1 MLHPYCLEAWNRLK
15 KTLLVFLVL
24 KRFIVREPEIAQR
37 IYKLITG
44 GRSLKA
50 DGKIPWAFNL
60 TQAAAGAF
68 DFATSIFYRFFWQM
82 S

>member
-1 MLHPYCLEAWNRLK
+1 MYLIKDKMYPVLGSATESLRTPFTASSLLSEK

-44 GRSLKA
+44 GREFESRRKDSL
-50 DGKIPWAFNL
+50 GV
-60 TQAAAGAF
+60 
-68 DFATSIFYRFFWQM
+68 
-82 S
+82 